1 MEQRSPNS
9 SALVCCATVEWL
21 NSQNSVSRRTNFK
34 TVTLRLIRNE
44 FREIFIDLCSDKTN
58 FRYNLKGISVHKK
71 FMAEGKA
78 SISFSEQKMVLLIF
92 NAPPTQL
99 LAFLRTM
106 FIKLSGHQG
115 ESKVGTRTQLLSSK
129 RSTLQEISPVTLQEV
144 NQVKQK
150 VKCSSITPPGSK
162 KKGLQGQ
169 ESPRQVCLSVL
180 VKSVGNWTRTIKNL

>member
-1 MEQRSPNS
+1 MDMR
-9 SALVCCATVEWL
+9 
-21 NSQNSVSRRTNFK
+21 
-34 TVTLRLIRNE
+34 
-44 FREIFIDLCSDKTN
+44 SDKTN
-58 FRYNLKGISVHKK
+58 FRYNLKDISVHKK

-78 SISFSEQKMVLLIF
+78 SFSFSEQKIVLFIF

-106 FIKLSGHQG
+106 FIKLSEHQG
-115 ESKVGTRTQLLSSK
+115 ESKVGTRTQLLSNK

-150 VKCSSITPPGSK
+150 VKCSSMTPPGPK

-169 ESPRQVCLSVL
+169 EAFRQVCFIFL
-180 VKSVGNWTRTIKNL
+180 VKSMGNWTRTIKNL

>member
-1 MEQRSPNS
+1 MEQRSPDS
-9 SALVCCATVEWL
+9 SALVCCVTVEWL

-44 FREIFIDLCSDKTN
+44 FREIFMDLRSDKTN
-58 FRYNLKGISVHKK
+58 CRYHLKGISVHKK

-106 FIKLSGHQG
+106 FVKLSGDRG

-129 RSTLQEISPVTLQEV
+129 PSTLQEISPVTLQEV

-150 VKCSSITPPGSK
+150 VGCCSMTPPGTK
-162 KKGLQGQ
+162 KRALQGQ
-169 ESPRQVCLSVL
+169 EAPRQVRRNVP
-180 VKSVGNWTRTIKNL
+180 VKDGG

>member
-1 MEQRSPNS
+1 
-9 SALVCCATVEWL
+9 
-21 NSQNSVSRRTNFK
+21 
-34 TVTLRLIRNE
+34 
-44 FREIFIDLCSDKTN
+44 
-58 FRYNLKGISVHKK
+58 
-71 FMAEGKA
+71 MAEGKA